1 MCNVFILGQVLT
13 GIEICLYIVNIVL
26 TFIGGNLSARILGTF
41 VAIGCLILE
50 FIGMKKKHSGLS
62 IFSIVFRCIQF
73 GLAIFLFWVLFG
85 GYTPNPRHGT
95 L

>member
-26 TFIGGNLSARILGTF
+26 TFINGNLSAGIIGTF

-73 GLAIFLFWVLFG
+73 GLAIFLFSYLFG
-85 GYTPNPRHGT
+85 GYTPNPRHGYV
-95 L
+95 